1 MKKIIKFISLI
12 VTIGFAILAYV
23 YFGVFE
29 KKIFLGEA
37 KIKFFYIK
45 STDKLSDI
53 LYNLDSL
60 EIASEKSFGW
70 VSDLRSFGENN
81 IYPGRYTLN
90 SSMTYSD
97 LAVYLRSGQIDE
109 VNVTFNNVRTLSQL
123 AEKVSTQIEA
133 SYDELSYEFSNP
145 ESYGY
150 DQATFLA
157 VFIPNTYKMYWTAS
171 AKDFVKR
178 MLLEYKNFW
187 NTKRMEKASQMD
199 LTPVEIST
207 LASIVQSEQMNHSD
221 EWPVIAGLYFNRLQK
236 GIKLQSDPTVVY
248 AWGDFSMNRVY
259 HKHLKID
266 SKYNTYK
273 YKGLPPGPIRIP
285 GLKVLDAV
293 LNYQKHDYIFMCAK
307 PEFGGKHSFAA
318 TSEEHAKNAK
328 KYRIFLNKNK
338 VH

>member
-1 MKKIIKFISLI
+1 MKKIIKFISLVAI
-12 VTIGFAILAYV
+12 IGCALLAYV

-29 KKIFLGEA
+29 KKIFLGEN
-37 KIKFFYIK
+37 KTTFFYIK

-70 VSDLRSFGENN
+70 VSELRSFGENN

-97 LAVYLRSGQIDE
+97 LVVYLRSGQIDE

-123 AEKVSTQIEA
+123 AEKVSKQIEA
-133 SYDELSYEFSNP
+133 SYDELNNEFSNP
-145 ESYGY
+145 ERYGY

-178 MLLEYKNFW
+178 MLFEYKNFW
-187 NTKRMEKASQMD
+187 NTKRMEKANQMD
-199 LTPVEIST
+199 LTPVEVST
-207 LASIVQSEQMNHSD
+207 LASIVQSEQMNHSE
-221 EWPVIAGLYFNRLQK
+221 EWPIIAGLYFNRLQK

-259 HKHLKID
+259 YKHLKID

-285 GLKVLDAV
+285 DLKVLDAV
-293 LNYQKHDYIFMCAK
+293 LNYKKHDYIFMCAK
-307 PEFGGKHSFAA
+307 PEFSGKHSFAA
-318 TSEEHAKNAK
+318 TNEEHKKNAK
-328 KYRIFLNKNK
+328 KYRTFLNKNK